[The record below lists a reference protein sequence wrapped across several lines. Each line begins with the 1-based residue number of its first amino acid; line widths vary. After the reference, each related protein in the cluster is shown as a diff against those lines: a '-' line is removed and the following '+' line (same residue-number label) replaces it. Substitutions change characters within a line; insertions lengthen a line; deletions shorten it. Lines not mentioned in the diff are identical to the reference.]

1 MLLTTCTMEK
11 PISKKTK
18 LRANIVIIVQTKHNM
33 MKTLKK
39 LLVLEL
45 VVFGIILM
53 SSCKT
58 KQAVAE
64 DNKFEEALD
73 ERSQENQQ
81 LLGEAGLEMKAA
93 EALSEQIKEM
103 DKDFM
108 NFLETDPDNEAKS
121 AKLRAMMAA
130 REAKIKASMTPEQYE
145 AYRKALLEKTKKKS
159 ETEGGPYKGPNG

>member
-1 MLLTTCTMEK
+1 
-11 PISKKTK
+11 
-18 LRANIVIIVQTKHNM
+18 

-45 VVFGIILM
+45 LVFGILLM

-58 KQAVAE
+58 KQVVAE
-64 DNKFEEALD
+64 DAKYEEALD
-73 ERSQENQQ
+73 TRSQENQQ
-81 LLGEAGLEMKAA
+81 LLGEAGLELKAA
-93 EALSEQIKEM
+93 QALTEQIREM

-121 AKLRAMMAA
+121 AKLRALMAA
-130 REAKIKASMTPEQYE
+130 REAKIKGSMTPEQYQ

-159 ETEGGPYKGPNG
+159 ETEGAPYKGPNG